1 MFQDSMTFG
10 ENVSNGSTPVLIPA
24 TISIQGISTTDLE
37 RETLVTPLPPPEPPP
52 NTKKKRTLAF
62 LLLGLSVGAIL
73 ATVFGYRYWQY
84 TSTHETTDNAT
95 VAGSIHQVSSKI
107 EGTVSNVLVS
117 DNQVVKPG
125 QILVQLDRQ
134 DYENKVQQAQAA
146 LESAKRQANAA
157 QANIALASET
167 TSGKTTVAQ
176 GDIGTAQAAI
186 GTASAIVQEAEAGI
200 PLAQSLVAQAEA
212 TRQKAQ
218 ADYTRYDTL
227 YQQGAIARQQLDTA
241 QAAYTVAEAQKA
253 SALQGVQQAQAKLA
267 QAQEGIT
274 SAQAKLA
281 ASRGG
286 LQQATASGQ
295 QTLVNRSQYAAA
307 QGAIAEAEVSLKAA
321 QLQLSYIN
329 ITASSN
335 GRIGKKNVEIGNRIQ
350 VGAPL
355 MAIVDTNYWVIANFK
370 ETQLNKIKSGQP
382 VEVKFD
388 AFPGRIFR
396 GQVDSIS
403 PASGSQFTL
412 LPPDNATGNFTKI
425 VQRIPVKVSL
435 DPETLKGYESRV
447 TPGLSAE
454 VTVGIQ

>member
-1 MFQDSMTFG
+1 MIQDNMTFG
-10 ENVSNGSTPVLIPA
+10 DDVSNGLIPVLMPKNV
-24 TISIQGISTTDLE
+24 SIQGISVADLE
-37 RETLVTPLPPPEPPP
+37 KDGLVAPLPPELPQ
-52 NTKKKRTLAF
+52 NNKKKRNIVF
-62 LLLGLSVGAIL
+62 LLIGLSVGVVV

-95 VAGSIHQVSSKI
+95 VAGSIYQVSSKI
-107 EGTVSNVLVS
+107 EGTVSDVLVR
-117 DNQVVKPG
+117 DNQVVKTG
-125 QILVQLDRQ
+125 QVLVQLDRR
-134 DYENKVQQAQAA
+134 DYENKVQQAKAA

-157 QANIALASET
+157 QASIALASET
-167 TSGKTTVAQ
+167 TSGKTMVAQ
-176 GDIGTAQAAI
+176 GDISTAQAAI

-200 PLAQSLVAQAEA
+200 PVAQSLVAQAEA
-212 TRQKAQ
+212 TRQKVQ
-218 ADYTRYDTL
+218 ADYNRYETL

-241 QAAYTVAEAQKA
+241 QAAYTVAEAQKT

-274 SAQAKLA
+274 SAQAKLS

-295 QTLVNRSQYAAA
+295 QTLVNRSQYEAA
-307 QGAIAEAEVSLKAA
+307 QGAIAEAEVALKAA

-329 ITASSN
+329 ITAPGN
-335 GRIGKKNVEIGNRIQ
+335 GRVGKKNVEIGNRIQ
-350 VGAPL
+350 VGSPL

-370 ETQLNKIKSGQP
+370 ETQLNKIRAGQP

-388 AFPGRIFR
+388 AFPGQMFR
-396 GQVDSIS
+396 GKVDSIS

-412 LPPDNATGNFTKI
+412 LPPDNATGNFTKV
-425 VQRIPVKVSL
+425 VQRVPVKISL
-435 DPETLKGYESRV
+435 DVNSLKGYESRV

-454 VTVGIQ
+454 VTVGIE

>member
-1 MFQDSMTFG
+1 MIQDNVIVG
-10 ENVSNGSTPVLIPA
+10 ENIKNGSAPLLVPA
-24 TISIQGISTTDLE
+24 KTSIQGISETNLE
-37 RETLVTPLPPPEPPP
+37 KEALITPLPPELPSSS
-52 NTKKKRTLAF
+52 KRNKTIVI
-62 LLLGLSVGAIL
+62 LLVGLGIGGIL
-73 ATVFGYRYWQY
+73 AAVLGYRYWQY
-84 TSTHETTDNAT
+84 ASSHETTDNAT

-117 DNQVVKPG
+117 DNQVVAPG
-125 QILVQLDRQ
+125 QLLVQLDRR
-134 DYENKVQQAQAA
+134 DYENKVQ
-146 LESAKRQANAA
+146 
-157 QANIALASET
+157 
-167 TSGKTTVAQ
+167 
-176 GDIGTAQAAI
+176 
-186 GTASAIVQEAEAGI
+186 
-200 PLAQSLVAQAEA
+200 
-212 TRQKAQ
+212 KAQ
-218 ADYTRYDTL
+218 ADYNRYETL
-227 YQQGAIARQQLDTA
+227 YKQGAIARQQLDTA
-241 QAAYTVAEAQKA
+241 QAAYTVAEAQKQ

-295 QTLVNRSQYAAA
+295 QTVVNQSQYEAA

-329 ITASSN
+329 ITAPSN
-335 GRIGKKNVEIGNRIQ
+335 GRIGKKNVEVGNRVQ

-370 ETQLNKIKSGQP
+370 ETQLNSIKSGQP
-382 VEVKFD
+382 VEIKFD
-388 AFPGRIFR
+388 AFRGRVFS
-396 GQVDSIS
+396 GHVDSIS

-425 VQRIPVKVSL
+425 VQRIPVKISL
-435 DPETLKGYESRV
+435 DAESLKGYESQI

-454 VTVGIQ
+454 VTVGIR

>member
-1 MFQDSMTFG
+1 MIQNNIIFG
-10 ENVSNGSTPVLIPA
+10 DETVNGSVPVLIPNNVSIRE
-24 TISIQGISTTDLE
+24 ISVADPE
-37 RETLVTPLPPPEPPP
+37 KDVLVAPLPPEPPL
-52 NTKKKRTLAF
+52 NTKKKRNVVF
-62 LLLGLSVGAIL
+62 LLVGLGIGAVL

-84 TSTHETTDNAT
+84 MSTHETTDNAT
-95 VAGSIHQVSSKI
+95 VAGSIYQVSSKI
-107 EGTVSNVLVS
+107 EGTVSDVLAG
-117 DNQVVKPG
+117 DNQVVKTG
-125 QILVQLDRQ
+125 QVLAQLDRR
-134 DYENKVQQAQAA
+134 DYENKVQQAKAA

-157 QANIALASET
+157 QATIALASET

-176 GDIGTAQAAI
+176 GDISTAQAAI

-200 PLAQSLVAQAEA
+200 PVAQSLVAQAEA

-218 ADYTRYDTL
+218 ADYNRYETL

-267 QAQEGIT
+267 QAQEGIV

-281 ASRGG
+281 SSRGG

-295 QTLVNRSQYAAA
+295 QTLVNRSQYEAA
-307 QGAIAEAEVSLKAA
+307 QGSIAEAEVSLKAA

-329 ITASSN
+329 ITAPGN

-370 ETQLNKIKSGQP
+370 ETQLNKIRAGQP

-388 AFPGRIFR
+388 AFPSQIFR
-396 GQVDSIS
+396 GRVDSIS

-425 VQRIPVKVSL
+425 VQRVPVKVSL
-435 DPETLKGYESRV
+435 DANSLKGYESRV

-454 VTVGIQ
+454 VTVGIE

>member
-1 MFQDSMTFG
+1 MIQDNVIVG
-10 ENVSNGSTPVLIPA
+10 ENITNGSAPLLVPA
-24 TISIQGISTTDLE
+24 KTSIQGISETNLE
-37 RETLVTPLPPPEPPP
+37 KEALITPLPPELPSSS
-52 NTKKKRTLAF
+52 KRNKTIVI
-62 LLLGLSVGAIL
+62 LLVGLGIGGIL
-73 ATVFGYRYWQY
+73 AAVLGYRYWQY
-84 TSTHETTDNAT
+84 ASSHETTDNAT

-117 DNQVVKPG
+117 DNQVVAPG
-125 QILVQLDRQ
+125 QLLVQLDRR
-134 DYENKVQQAQAA
+134 DYENKVQ
-146 LESAKRQANAA
+146 
-157 QANIALASET
+157 
-167 TSGKTTVAQ
+167 
-176 GDIGTAQAAI
+176 
-186 GTASAIVQEAEAGI
+186 
-200 PLAQSLVAQAEA
+200 
-212 TRQKAQ
+212 KAQ
-218 ADYTRYDTL
+218 ADYNRYETL
-227 YQQGAIARQQLDTA
+227 YKQGAIARQQLDTA
-241 QAAYTVAEAQKA
+241 QAAYTVAEAQKQ

-295 QTLVNRSQYAAA
+295 QTVVNQSQYEAA

-329 ITASSN
+329 ITAPSN
-335 GRIGKKNVEIGNRIQ
+335 GRIGKKNVEVGNRVQ

-370 ETQLNKIKSGQP
+370 ETQLNSIKSGQP
-382 VEVKFD
+382 VEIKFD
-388 AFPGRIFR
+388 AFRGRVFS
-396 GQVDSIS
+396 GHVDSIS

-425 VQRIPVKVSL
+425 VQRIPVKISL
-435 DPETLKGYESRV
+435 DAESLKGYESQI

-454 VTVGIQ
+454 VTVGIR

>member
-1 MFQDSMTFG
+1 MIQDNVIVG
-10 ENVSNGSTPVLIPA
+10 ENITNGSAPLLVPA
-24 TISIQGISTTDLE
+24 KTSIQGISETNLE
-37 RETLVTPLPPPEPPP
+37 KEALITPLPPELPSSS
-52 NTKKKRTLAF
+52 KRNKTIVI
-62 LLLGLSVGAIL
+62 LLVGLGIGGIL
-73 ATVFGYRYWQY
+73 AAVLGYRYWQY
-84 TSTHETTDNAT
+84 ASSHETTDNAT

-117 DNQVVKPG
+117 DNQVVAPG
-125 QILVQLDRQ
+125 QLLVQLDRR
-134 DYENKVQQAQAA
+134 DYENKVQ
-146 LESAKRQANAA
+146 
-157 QANIALASET
+157 
-167 TSGKTTVAQ
+167 
-176 GDIGTAQAAI
+176 
-186 GTASAIVQEAEAGI
+186 
-200 PLAQSLVAQAEA
+200 
-212 TRQKAQ
+212 KAQ
-218 ADYTRYDTL
+218 ADYNRYETL
-227 YQQGAIARQQLDTA
+227 YKQGAIARQQLDTA
-241 QAAYTVAEAQKA
+241 QAAYTVAEAQKQ

-295 QTLVNRSQYAAA
+295 QTVVNQSQYEAA

-329 ITASSN
+329 ITAPSN
-335 GRIGKKNVEIGNRIQ
+335 GRIGKKNVEVGNRVQ

-370 ETQLNKIKSGQP
+370 ETQLNSIKSGQP
-382 VEVKFD
+382 VEIKFD
-388 AFPGRIFR
+388 AFRGRVFS
-396 GQVDSIS
+396 GHVDSIS

-425 VQRIPVKVSL
+425 VQRIPVKISL
-435 DPETLKGYESRV
+435 DAESLKGYESQI

-454 VTVGIQ
+454 VTVGIK

>member
-1 MFQDSMTFG
+1 MIQDNVIVG
-10 ENVSNGSTPVLIPA
+10 ENITNGSAPLLVPA
-24 TISIQGISTTDLE
+24 KTSIQGISETNLE
-37 RETLVTPLPPPEPPP
+37 KEALITPLPPELPSSS
-52 NTKKKRTLAF
+52 KRNKTIVI
-62 LLLGLSVGAIL
+62 LLVGLGIGGIL
-73 ATVFGYRYWQY
+73 AAVLGYRYWQY
-84 TSTHETTDNAT
+84 ASSHETTDNAT

-117 DNQVVKPG
+117 DNQVVAPG
-125 QILVQLDRQ
+125 QLLVQLDRR
-134 DYENKVQQAQAA
+134 DYENKVQ
-146 LESAKRQANAA
+146 
-157 QANIALASET
+157 
-167 TSGKTTVAQ
+167 
-176 GDIGTAQAAI
+176 
-186 GTASAIVQEAEAGI
+186 
-200 PLAQSLVAQAEA
+200 
-212 TRQKAQ
+212 KAQ
-218 ADYTRYDTL
+218 ADYNRYETL
-227 YQQGAIARQQLDTA
+227 YKQGAIARQQLDTA
-241 QAAYTVAEAQKA
+241 QAAYTVAEAQKQ

-295 QTLVNRSQYAAA
+295 QTIVNQSQYEAA

-329 ITASSN
+329 ITAPSN
-335 GRIGKKNVEIGNRIQ
+335 GRIGKKNVEVGNRVQ

-370 ETQLNKIKSGQP
+370 ETQLNSIKSGQP
-382 VEVKFD
+382 VEIKFD
-388 AFPGRIFR
+388 AFRGRVFS
-396 GQVDSIS
+396 GHVDSIS

-425 VQRIPVKVSL
+425 VQRIPVKISL
-435 DPETLKGYESRV
+435 DAESLKGYESQI

-454 VTVGIQ
+454 VTVGIR

>member
-1 MFQDSMTFG
+1 MIQDNVIVG
-10 ENVSNGSTPVLIPA
+10 ENITNGSAPLLVPA
-24 TISIQGISTTDLE
+24 KTSIQGISETNLE
-37 RETLVTPLPPPEPPP
+37 KEALITPLPPEPPSSS
-52 NTKKKRTLAF
+52 KRNKTIVI
-62 LLLGLSVGAIL
+62 LLVGLGIGGIL
-73 ATVFGYRYWQY
+73 VAVLGYRYWQY
-84 TSTHETTDNAT
+84 ASSHETTDNAT

-117 DNQVVKPG
+117 DNQVVAPG
-125 QILVQLDRQ
+125 QLLVQLDRR
-134 DYENKVQQAQAA
+134 DYENKVQKAQAA
-146 LESAKRQANAA
+146 LESAKRQANTA
-157 QANIALASET
+157 QANIALASQT

-176 GDIGTAQAAI
+176 GDIETAQAAI

-200 PLAQSLVAQAEA
+200 PVSQSLVDQAEA
-212 TRQKAQ
+212 TRRKAQ
-218 ADYTRYDTL
+218 ADYNRYETL
-227 YQQGAIARQQLDTA
+227 YKQGAIARQQLDTA
-241 QAAYTVAEAQKA
+241 QAAYTVAEAQKQ
-253 SALQGVQQAQAKLA
+253 SALQGVQQAQAKLT

-295 QTLVNRSQYAAA
+295 QTVVNQSQYEAA

-329 ITASSN
+329 ITAPSN
-335 GRIGKKNVEIGNRIQ
+335 GRIGKKNVEVGNRVQ
-350 VGAPL
+350 VGTPL

-370 ETQLNKIKSGQP
+370 ETQLNSIKSGQP
-382 VEVKFD
+382 AEIKFD
-388 AFPGRIFR
+388 AFRGRVFSGR
-396 GQVDSIS
+396 VDSIS

-425 VQRIPVKVSL
+425 VQRIPVKISL
-435 DPETLKGYESRV
+435 DAESLKGYESQI

-454 VTVGIQ
+454 VTVGIR

>member
-1 MFQDSMTFG
+1 MIQDNVIVG
-10 ENVSNGSTPVLIPA
+10 ENIKNGSAPLLVPA
-24 TISIQGISTTDLE
+24 KTSIQGISETNLE
-37 RETLVTPLPPPEPPP
+37 KEALITPLPPELPSSS
-52 NTKKKRTLAF
+52 KRNKTIVI
-62 LLLGLSVGAIL
+62 LLVGLGIGGIL
-73 ATVFGYRYWQY
+73 AAVLGYRYWQY
-84 TSTHETTDNAT
+84 ASSHETTDNAT

-117 DNQVVKPG
+117 DNQVVAPG
-125 QILVQLDRQ
+125 QLLVQLDRR
-134 DYENKVQQAQAA
+134 DYENKVH
-146 LESAKRQANAA
+146 
-157 QANIALASET
+157 
-167 TSGKTTVAQ
+167 
-176 GDIGTAQAAI
+176 
-186 GTASAIVQEAEAGI
+186 
-200 PLAQSLVAQAEA
+200 
-212 TRQKAQ
+212 KAQ
-218 ADYTRYDTL
+218 ADYNRYETL
-227 YQQGAIARQQLDTA
+227 YKQGAIARQQLDTA
-241 QAAYTVAEAQKA
+241 QAAYTVAEAQKQ

-295 QTLVNRSQYAAA
+295 QTVVNQSQYEAA

-329 ITASSN
+329 ITAPSN
-335 GRIGKKNVEIGNRIQ
+335 GRIGKKNVEVGNRVQ

-370 ETQLNKIKSGQP
+370 ETQLNSIKSGQP
-382 VEVKFD
+382 VEIKFD
-388 AFPGRIFR
+388 AFRGRVFS
-396 GQVDSIS
+396 GHVDSIS

-425 VQRIPVKVSL
+425 VQRIPVKISL
-435 DPETLKGYESRV
+435 DAESLKGYESQI

-454 VTVGIQ
+454 VTVGIK

>member
-1 MFQDSMTFG
+1 MVQDNMTFG
-10 ENVSNGSTPVLIPA
+10 DEVPNGLIPVLMPKNVSIE
-24 TISIQGISTTDLE
+24 GISVADLE
-37 RETLVTPLPPPEPPP
+37 KDTLVAPLPPEPPQS
-52 NTKKKRTLAF
+52 TKKKRKIVF
-62 LLLGLSVGAIL
+62 LLVGLGAGAAL
-73 ATVFGYRYWQY
+73 ATVFGHRYWQY
-84 TSTHETTDNAT
+84 TSTHEATDNAT
-95 VAGSIHQVSSKI
+95 VAGSIYQVSSKI
-107 EGTVSNVLVS
+107 EGTVSDVLVN
-117 DNQVVKPG
+117 DNQVVKTG
-125 QILVQLDRQ
+125 QVLVQLDRR
-134 DYENKVQQAQAA
+134 DYENKVQQAKAA
-146 LESAKRQANAA
+146 LESAKRQASAA
-157 QANIALASET
+157 QASIALASET
-167 TSGKTTVAQ
+167 ANGKTTVAQ

-200 PLAQSLVAQAEA
+200 PVAQSLVAQAEA
-212 TRQKAQ
+212 TRQQAQ
-218 ADYTRYDTL
+218 ADYDRYETL

-253 SALQGVQQAQAKLA
+253 SALQGIQQAQAKLA

-281 ASRGG
+281 ASQGG

-295 QTLVNRSQYAAA
+295 QTSVNRSQYEAA
-307 QGAIAEAEVSLKAA
+307 QGAIAQAEVSLKAA

-329 ITASSN
+329 ITASGN
-335 GRIGKKNVEIGNRIQ
+335 GRVGKKNVEIGNRVQ

-388 AFPGRIFR
+388 AFPGQLFR
-396 GQVDSIS
+396 GRVDSIS

-412 LPPDNATGNFTKI
+412 LPPDNATGNFTKV
-425 VQRIPVKVSL
+425 VQRVPVKISL
-435 DPETLKGYESRV
+435 DADSLRGYESRV

-454 VTVGIQ
+454 VAVSIE